1 MKTSNMNNILE
12 KYGSIS
18 EKKFTMMH
26 GLRQTRNS
34 VVEVAK
40 IQEFYQT

>member
-1 MKTSNMNNILE
+1 MKTSKMNNILE

-26 GLRQTRNS
+26 CF
-34 VVEVAK
+34 AK
-40 IQEFYQT
+40 QETPL

>member
-1 MKTSNMNNILE
+1 MKTSKMNNIPE
-12 KYGSIS
+12 KYCSTS